1 MTDFGGKT
9 SIFSHPVYL
18 FLRKFSLQDSRGGS
32 QCFREADMVNVI
44 TIVATV
50 ACVSGY
56 LKWIFQKRTRVVSS
70 WFGFQQICDS
80 AIY

>member
-1 MTDFGGKT
+1 
-9 SIFSHPVYL
+9 
-18 FLRKFSLQDSRGGS
+18 
-32 QCFREADMVNVI
+32 MVNVI

>member
-1 MTDFGGKT
+1 
-9 SIFSHPVYL
+9 
-18 FLRKFSLQDSRGGS
+18 
-32 QCFREADMVNVI
+32 MVNVI

-56 LKWIFQKRTRVVSS
+56 LKWIFLKQARVVSS
-70 WFGFQQICDS
+70 WSGFQQVCDS